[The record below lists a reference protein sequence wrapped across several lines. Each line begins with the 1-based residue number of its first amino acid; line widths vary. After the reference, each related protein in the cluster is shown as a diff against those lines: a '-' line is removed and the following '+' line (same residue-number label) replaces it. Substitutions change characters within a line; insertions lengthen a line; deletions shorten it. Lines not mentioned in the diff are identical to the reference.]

1 MSSLLEDGAGEGGMP
16 PALAGVRAAPG
27 APPRLGGSASAG
39 ARRRR
44 RFARHR
50 GAVAGG
56 VALALVAAAAVLAP
70 WIAPHDPQS
79 LAGSPFMPPGP
90 QFWLGTDNLGHDVLS
105 EILHGARISLA
116 VGVLAAASSTL
127 IGVAMGAV
135 AGFFG
140 GGVDALLMRT
150 TEFFQIVPRFFLAL
164 VIIALSGPGLAKII
178 FVIAILGWPAVARLV
193 RGEFLRLRT
202 YEFVEAARAVGASP
216 LLIIVREILPNA
228 IPPAVVAGS
237 LDVAQAILLEAG
249 LSFFG
254 LGDPNHVSWGTMIN
268 TAQAFLGE
276 AWWLSTFP
284 GLAILLAV
292 LSVNLVGDG
301 LNDALNPRSAQR

>member
-1 MSSLLEDGAGEGGMP
+1 MSG
-16 PALAGVRAAPG
+16 
-27 APPRLGGSASAG
+27 G
-39 ARRRR
+39 ARRWR

-56 VALALVAAAAVLAP
+56 AALALVAAAAVLAP
-70 WIAPHDPQS
+70 WIAPHDPRS
-79 LAGSPFMPPGP
+79 LAGAPFVSPGAR
-90 QFWLGTDNLGHDVLS
+90 FWLGTDNLGRDVLS

-127 IGVAMGAV
+127 IGVAVGAV

-140 GGVDALLMRT
+140 GGTDAALMRT
-150 TEFFQIVPRFFLAL
+150 AEFFQIVPRFFLAL

-178 FVIAILGWPAVARLV
+178 VVIAVLGWPAVARLV

-228 IPPAVVAGS
+228 IAPAVVAGS

-284 GLAILLAV
+284 GLAILVSV

-301 LNDALNPRSAQR
+301 LNDALNPRAAQR

>member
-1 MSSLLEDGAGEGGMP
+1 MSSTTSDGAARGGKP
-16 PALAGVRAAPG
+16 SAPWGVGSSGAARSG
-27 APPRLGGSASAG
+27 G
-39 ARRRR
+39 ARRWR

-50 GAVAGG
+50 GALAGG
-56 VALALVAAAAVLAP
+56 AALALVAAAAVCAP

-79 LAGSPFMPPGP
+79 LAGPPFAPPGAR
-90 QFWLGTDNLGHDVLS
+90 FWLGTDNLGRDVVS

-127 IGVAMGAV
+127 IGVAVGAV

-140 GGVDALLMRT
+140 GEADAVLMRT

-164 VIIALSGPGLAKII
+164 VIIALSGPGLVKII

-202 YEFVEAARAVGASP
+202 YEFVEAARAAGASP
-216 LLIIVREILPNA
+216 LMIIVREILPNA
-228 IPPAVVAGS
+228 VAPAIVAGS

-254 LGDPNHVSWGTMIN
+254 LGDPNYVSWGAMIN

-284 GLAILLAV
+284 GLAILLTV
-292 LSVNLVGDG
+292 VSVNLVGDG

>member
-1 MSSLLEDGAGEGGMP
+1 MGGG
-16 PALAGVRAAPG
+16 ALAA
-27 APPRLGGSASAG
+27 
-39 ARRRR
+39 
-44 RFARHR
+44 
-50 GAVAGG
+50 
-56 VALALVAAAAVLAP
+56 VALAAILAP
-70 WIAPHDPQS
+70 WIAPHDPRA
-79 LAGSPFMPPGP
+79 LAGPSFAPPGP
-90 QFWLGTDNLGHDVLS
+90 AFWLGTDNLGHDVLS
-105 EILHGARISLA
+105 EILYGAQVSLA
-116 VGVLAAASSTL
+116 VGILAAASSTL

-135 AGFFG
+135 AGFAG

-164 VIIALSGPGLAKII
+164 IIIALSGPGLAKTI

-216 LLIIVREILPNA
+216 FVIITREILPNA
-228 IPPAVVAGS
+228 VAPAVVAGS

-254 LGDPNHVSWGTMIN
+254 LGDPNHVSWGMMIN
-268 TAQAFLGE
+268 TAQSFLGE

-284 GLAILLAV
+284 GLAILITV

>member
-1 MSSLLEDGAGEGGMP
+1 MRPDVLADAG
-16 PALAGVRAAPG
+16 RARG
-27 APPRLGGSASAG
+27 APAPRAPVTGP
-39 ARRRR
+39 ARRWR
-44 RFARHR
+44 RFVRHA

-56 VALALVAAAAVLAP
+56 AALAAVAAAALLAP
-70 WIAPHDPQS
+70 WIAPHDPLS
-79 LAGSPFMPPGP
+79 LAGPSFSPPGP
-90 QFWLGTDNLGHDVLS
+90 RFWLGTDNLGRDVLS

-127 IGVAMGAV
+127 LGVAMGAA

-164 VIIALSGPGLAKII
+164 IIIALSGPGLAKII

-216 LLIIVREILPNA
+216 LVIIVREILPNA
-228 IPPAVVAGS
+228 IAPAVVAGS

-254 LGDPNHVSWGTMIN
+254 LGDPNHISWGTMIN

-284 GLAILLAV
+284 GLAILLTV
-292 LSVNLVGDG
+292 LGVNLVGDG
-301 LNDALNPRSAQR
+301 LNDALNPRADRR